1 MKLLIKKGASVNV
14 ADNRGWTPLHNAA
27 LNGNFKLC
35 DILLS
40 KKYKSFWIPIYFLLI
55 LCQIRVK
62 TEVNVLTAGS
72 KVTPLSLLVR
82 NQCFDMPQLLKT
94 LQLFT
99 AAGADVNTTF
109 RTSFQYFI

>member
-1 MKLLIKKGASVNV
+1 MRYI
-14 ADNRGWTPLHNAA
+14 T
-27 LNGNFKLC
+27 FKEVQV
-35 DILLS
+35 I
-40 KKYKSFWIPIYFLLI
+40 WIPIYILLI

-109 RTSFQYFI
+109 RISFQYFI